1 MLSGAPLRIA
11 IIAGEE
17 SGDLLGADLV
27 GALQRIT
34 GRRIELIG
42 VGGRHLREYG
52 LEPLFD
58 GSDIALMGV
67 TAVLRDL
74 PRLARRIRQTAA
86 TIATVKPDC
95 LITIDSPDFSLRVA
109 KKLRAAAPSI
119 PIIQYVCPSVWA
131 WRPGRAPAMR
141 AYIDRVLC
149 VLPFEPAALER
160 LSGPQGVYVGHRL
173 ATHQGV
179 LEARSGQQGRVRNP
193 DTPRNLLVLPGS
205 RRSEVRR
212 LLAPFGETVDQLA
225 QRGHTFKITIP
236 TVPHVAALVAEAV
249 TSWSVP
255 PRIVQ
260 DEAKKWQ
267 AFAQADAALVASG
280 TVSLELALAGVPLIS
295 CYRPDWMGKALI
307 RFITIWSA
315 SLPNL
320 IADWP
325 VIPEFYNEFVRP
337 AYLARLIEH
346 LWADTPARAAQLDGF
361 RQIAERVTTK
371 RPSGELAAV
380 AILELL
386 SERRKHASK

>member
-27 GALQRIT
+27 ASLQRIT

-42 VGGRHLREYG
+42 VGGRHLQQHG

-86 TIATVKPDC
+86 TIAKAKPDC
-95 LITIDSPDFSLRVA
+95 LITIDSPDFCLRVA

-119 PIIQYVCPSVWA
+119 PIIHYVCPSVWA

-160 LSGPQGVYVGHRL
+160 LGGPQGVYVGHRL
-173 ATHQGV
+173 VTHPGV
-179 LEARSGQQGRVRNP
+179 LEARALQQGRVHDP
-193 DTPRNLLVLPGS
+193 EAPRNLLVLPGS

-212 LLAPFGETVDQLA
+212 LLAPFGETIDQLA
-225 QRGHTFKITIP
+225 QRGRAFKVTIP
-236 TVPHVAALVAEAV
+236 TVPHVAALVTEAAAK
-249 TSWSVP
+249 WPVP
-255 PRIVQ
+255 PVIVQ
-260 DEAKKWQ
+260 DEAEKWR
-267 AFAQADAALVASG
+267 AFAEADAALAASG
-280 TVSLELALAGVPLIS
+280 TVSLELALAAVPLIS
-295 CYRPDWMGKALI
+295 CYRPDWIGKALI
-307 RFITIWSA
+307 RFITVWSA

-325 VIPEFYNEFVRP
+325 VVPEYYNEFVRP
-337 AYLARLIEH
+337 AYLARLLEQ
-346 LWADTPARAAQLDGF
+346 LWDDTPARRTQLDGF
-361 RQIAERVTTK
+361 HQIADQMRTEH
-371 RPSGELAAV
+371 PAGDLAAM
-380 AILELL
+380 AILDLIA
-386 SERRKHASK
+386 K